1 MRTPYLWLLP
11 ALCLLLLPGSS
22 TAQSHD
28 AKKEPETASIRQD
41 AVLDKAFT
49 DDAAPDLEEFSRT
62 EVFGLMSNIYRSQA
76 EILAAHAREDS
87 AAVEALLD
95 EAVEDLLRLSRG
107 AGVDTL
113 ARYREL
119 FRSVVSEYEDYYGT
133 TDSLAPALGNIFAF
147 RTRMFA
153 SMNELREPLLEDV
166 SILREIGPVS
176 TTVPM
181 TMNRLVEASITY
193 LMREPERHVHSWM
206 ARADTY
212 LPMIEEIFAEEGVPD
227 ELKYLAMIE
236 SGLNPRARSWARAV
250 GMWQFISA
258 TGRHYDLR
266 VDNWVDERMDPEK
279 STRAAARHLK
289 DLYKMFGD
297 WHLALAGYNYSPG
310 KLRRH
315 VRRVESDLG
324 RKATYWDVYRYIPR
338 ETRNYVPMFI
348 ATALV
353 VSQPHV
359 FKIAKAEHGPAYE
372 YHHVPVYGM
381 LSLQQVAEM
390 TESNVATIRALNPEL
405 RRSTLPPSRSP
416 YWVRIPYG
424 SYEAFAE
431 SYRQLPEEARR
442 PLDEHIVRRGET
454 MSEIAS
460 RYGIGWRQLMQNNG
474 LRSPRIRPG
483 QRLAVPL
490 RDYGTPTGGDLASE
504 GGVTV
509 RYGSRLIRPI
519 APPTST
525 DIPSTAARLVEESR
539 NEKKAAAQHA
549 RRRAEP
555 PAGLTRI
562 VYTVRKGDTLGE
574 IAEQYGT
581 TARKLREWNGIRGSR
596 IRVGQKLYLYVKSN
610 ASSQSSHYRVQ
621 RGDNLAEIAKKHNVT
636 VASLRSWNGLESSV
650 IHPGQQLA
658 VTAAAATGG
667 GEATVYRVRRGDSLI
682 RIAGKFGVTVSQL
695 KAWNNLNSSKIVVG
709 QRLKIHS

>member
-1 MRTPYLWLLP
+1 MRIQFLWFLT
-11 ALCLLLLPGSS
+11 AVSLLLLPSS
-22 TAQSHD
+22 APAQSRND
-28 AKKEPETASIRQD
+28 GGAPADTPLQDTTAENNLIDEQ
-41 AVLDKAFT
+41 AL
-49 DDAAPDLEEFSRT
+49 DLEEFSRT
-62 EVFGLMSNIYRSQA
+62 EVFSLMSSIYRSQA

-87 AAVEALLD
+87 AAVETLLD
-95 EAVEDLLRLSRG
+95 EAMEDLLRLSRG
-107 AGVDTL
+107 SGVDTL
-113 ARYREL
+113 TRYREL

-153 SMNELREPLLEDV
+153 SMNELSEPLLEDI
-166 SILREIGPVS
+166 SLLREIGPVS

-181 TMNRLVEASITY
+181 TINRLVEASITY
-193 LMREPERHVHSWM
+193 LMREPEKHVHSWM
-206 ARADTY
+206 ARSDTY

-258 TGRHYDLR
+258 TGRHYGLR
-266 VDNWVDERMDPEK
+266 VDNWIDERMDPEK

-289 DLYKMFGD
+289 DLYNMFGD

-315 VRRVESDLG
+315 VRRVERNLD
-324 RKATYWDVYRYIPR
+324 RKATFWDVYRYIPR

-353 VSQPHV
+353 LSQPDV
-359 FKIAKAEHGPAYE
+359 FKIEKTDHGPTYE

-381 LSLQQVAEM
+381 LSLQKVAEM
-390 TESNVATIRALNPEL
+390 TDSNVATIRALNPEL

-424 SYEAFAE
+424 SYETFSE
-431 SYRQLPEEARR
+431 SYRALPESARR
-442 PLDEHIVRRGET
+442 PLDEHVVRRGET
-454 MSEIAS
+454 LSQIAS
-460 RYGIGWRQLMQNNG
+460 RYGVGWRQLMNNNG
-474 LRSPRIRPG
+474 LRSSRIRPG

-490 RDYGTPTGGDLASE
+490 RDYGTPTGGDLASD

-519 APPTST
+519 AAAKEA
-525 DIPSTAARLVEESR
+525 DIPATAARLVEESQ
-539 NEKKAAAQHA
+539 NEKKAAAVRAQ
-549 RRRAEP
+549 RRSQP
-555 PAGLTRI
+555 PPGSTRI

-581 TARKLREWNGIRGSR
+581 TAQRLRDWNNIRGSR

-610 ASSQSSHYRVQ
+610 ASSQSSHYTVR
-621 RGDNLAEIAKKHNVT
+621 RGDNLAEIAKKHGVS
-636 VASLRSWNGLESSV
+636 VASLKSWNGLKTSV
-650 IHPGQQLA
+650 IHPGQRLA
-658 VTAAAATGG
+658 VRAPSSGG
-667 GEATVYRVRRGDSLI
+667 GEATTYRVKRGDSLT
-682 RIAGKFGVTVSQL
+682 RIASQFGVTVSQI
-695 KAWNNLNSSKIVVG
+695 KTWNNLKSSRIIVG
-709 QRLKIHS
+709 QRLKIRS